1 MIPCPECGAVG
12 HRVIESRYQPKAQA
26 KRRRCVCK
34 ACGYRFNTQER
45 VWSGKL
51 APGPEPEP
59 VAFTPPGSI
68 WLTRLDRLEA
78 SLAELQESLH
88 KATTAA
94 QLVALPSGHS
104 PERSATPAASV
115 PIEQLDLRTVRAF
128 NGLKRAGV
136 HTVGHLLTLT
146 PTDLLEIR
154 RFGATSL
161 ADVEM
166 ALDQLG
172 LELPR
177 ERASA

>member
-12 HRVIESRYQPKAQA
+12 HRVISTRPQPNQA
-26 KRRRCVCK
+26 ATRRRCECN
-34 ACGYRFNTQER
+34 ACGFRFSTQER
-45 VWSGKL
+45 LYTGKPK
-51 APGPEPEP
+51 PGPEP

-68 WLTRLDRLEA
+68 WLTRLDRLET
-78 SLAELQESLH
+78 SMAELQESLH

-94 QLVALPSGHS
+94 QLVALPSGHP

-161 ADVEM
+161 ADVVM

-177 ERASA
+177 ERESA

>member
-1 MIPCPECGAVG
+1 MISCPECGAVD
-12 HRVIESRYQPKAQA
+12 HRVIASHPQPKESAT
-26 KRRRCVCK
+26 RRRCECN
-34 ACGYRFNTQER
+34 ACGFRFNTKER
-45 VWSGKL
+45 LDTGK
-51 APGPEPEP
+51 PKPEP

-68 WLTRLDRLEA
+68 WLTRLDRLET

-94 QLVALPSGHS
+94 QLVSLPSGH
-104 PERSATPAASV
+104 PPKRSATPTASV

-146 PTDLLEIR
+146 PADLMEIR
-154 RFGATSL
+154 RFGTTSL

-177 ERASA
+177 ERESA

>member
-1 MIPCPECGAVG
+1 MIPCPECGAVD
-12 HRVIESRYQPKAQA
+12 HRVLASRPQPKESAT
-26 KRRRCVCK
+26 RRRCECN
-34 ACGYRFNTQER
+34 ACGYRFSTQER
-45 VWSGKL
+45 LWTGK
-51 APGPEPEP
+51 PKPEPEP
-59 VAFTPPGSI
+59 EPFTPPGAI

-78 SLAELQESLH
+78 SIAELQESLH

-94 QLVALPSGHS
+94 QLVALPSGHP

>member
-1 MIPCPECGAVG
+1 VIPCPECGATG

-34 ACGYRFNTQER
+34 ACGHRFNTQER
-45 VWSGKL
+45 VWTSKL

-59 VAFTPPGSI
+59 FTPPGSI

-88 KATTAA
+88 KA
-94 QLVALPSGHS
+94 S
-104 PERSATPAASV
+104 PELSATLDDSV
-115 PIEQLDLRTVRAF
+115 PIEQLDLCTARAYHL
-128 NGLKRAGV
+128 LKRAKIN
-136 HTVGHLLTLT
+136 TVGHLLRHT
-146 PTDLLEIR
+146 PDDLLEIR
-154 RFGATSL
+154 KFGVTSL
-161 ADVEM
+161 ADVVM

>member
-1 MIPCPECGAVG
+1 MIPCPECGAVD
-12 HRVIESRYQPKAQA
+12 HRVLASRPQPKESAT
-26 KRRRCVCK
+26 RRRCECN
-34 ACGYRFNTQER
+34 ACGYRFSTQER
-45 VWSGKL
+45 LWTGK
-51 APGPEPEP
+51 PKPEPEP
-59 VAFTPPGSI
+59 EPFTPPGAI
-68 WLTRLDRLEA
+68 WLTRLDRLET

-94 QLVALPSGHS
+94 QLVSLPSGHPPGVS
-104 PERSATPAASV
+104 TTFDDSV

-177 ERASA
+177 ERDSA

>member
-1 MIPCPECGAVG
+1 VIPCPECGAVD
-12 HRVIESRYQPKAQA
+12 HRVIASRPQPKESAT
-26 KRRRCVCK
+26 RRRCECN
-34 ACGYRFNTQER
+34 ACGYRFSTQER
-45 VWSGKL
+45 LWTGK
-51 APGPEPEP
+51 PKPEPEP

-78 SLAELQESLH
+78 SMAELQESLH

-94 QLVALPSGHS
+94 QLVALPSGH
-104 PERSATPAASV
+104 PQERSATPAASV

>member
-1 MIPCPECGAVG
+1 MIPCPECGALG

-34 ACGYRFNTQER
+34 ACGHRFNTQER
-45 VWSGKL
+45 VWTGVL

-59 VAFTPPGSI
+59 FTPPGSI

-88 KATTAA
+88 KAT
-94 QLVALPSGHS
+94 
-104 PERSATPAASV
+104 PELSATLDDSV
-115 PIEQLDLRTVRAF
+115 PIEQLDLRTARAYHL
-128 NGLKRAGV
+128 LKREKIN
-136 HTVGHLLTLT
+136 TVGHLLRHT
-146 PTDLLEIR
+146 PDDLLEIR
-154 RFGATSL
+154 KFGTTSL
-161 ADVEM
+161 ADVVM

-177 ERASA
+177 EHAKASPPRCPGRCVGL

>member
-1 MIPCPECGAVG
+1 MIPCPECGAVD
-12 HRVIESRYQPKAQA
+12 HRVLASRPQPKESAT
-26 KRRRCVCK
+26 RRRCACK

-59 VAFTPPGSI
+59 FTTPGSI
-68 WLTRLDRLEA
+68 WLTRLDRLET

-94 QLVALPSGHS
+94 QLVSLPSGHPPGVS
-104 PERSATPAASV
+104 TTFDDSV

-136 HTVGHLLTLT
+136 HTLGHLLTLT

-177 ERASA
+177 ERRSA

>member
-26 KRRRCVCK
+26 KRRRCACK
-34 ACGYRFNTQER
+34 ACGHRFNTQER

-51 APGPEPEP
+51 APGAEPEP
-59 VAFTPPGSI
+59 FTPPGSI
-68 WLTRLDRLEA
+68 WLTRLDRLET

-94 QLVALPSGHS
+94 QLVSLPSGHPPGVS
-104 PERSATPAASV
+104 TTFDDSV

-177 ERASA
+177 ERRSA

>member
-1 MIPCPECGAVG
+1 MIPCSQCKAVG
-12 HRVIESRYQPKAQA
+12 HRVISTRPQPNQA
-26 KRRRCVCK
+26 ATRRRCECN
-34 ACGYRFNTQER
+34 ACGFRFSTQER
-45 VWSGKL
+45 LYTGKPK
-51 APGPEPEP
+51 PGPEP

-68 WLTRLDRLEA
+68 WLTRLDRLET
-78 SLAELQESLH
+78 SMAELQESLH

-146 PTDLLEIR
+146 PTDLMEIR

-177 ERASA
+177 ERESA

>member
-1 MIPCPECGAVG
+1 MIPCPECGATG
-12 HRVIESRYQPKAQA
+12 HRVIESRYQPKAAA

-34 ACGYRFNTQER
+34 ACGHRFNTQER
-45 VWSGKL
+45 IWTDKL
-51 APGPEPEP
+51 VPGPEP

-78 SLAELQESLH
+78 SMAELQELLQ

-94 QLVALPSGHS
+94 QLVSLRSGH
-104 PERSATPAASV
+104 PPATPPASV

-146 PTDLLEIR
+146 PADLMEIS

-161 ADVEM
+161 ADVVE

>member
-1 MIPCPECGAVG
+1 M
-12 HRVIESRYQPKAQA
+12 
-26 KRRRCVCK
+26 
-34 ACGYRFNTQER
+34 
-45 VWSGKL
+45 
-51 APGPEPEP
+51 
-59 VAFTPPGSI
+59 
-68 WLTRLDRLEA
+68 
-78 SLAELQESLH
+78 
-88 KATTAA
+88 
-94 QLVALPSGHS
+94 
-104 PERSATPAASV
+104 

>member
-1 MIPCPECGAVG
+1 MIPCPECGAVD
-12 HRVIESRYQPKAQA
+12 HRVIASRPQPKESAT
-26 KRRRCVCK
+26 RRRCECN
-34 ACGYRFNTQER
+34 ACGYRFSTQER
-45 VWSGKL
+45 LWTGK
-51 APGPEPEP
+51 PKPEPEP

-94 QLVALPSGHS
+94 QLVALPSGH
-104 PERSATPAASV
+104 PRGISATFDDSV
-115 PIEQLDLRTVRAF
+115 PIEQLDLRTARAYHL
-128 NGLKRAGV
+128 LKRAKIN
-136 HTVGHLLTLT
+136 TVGHLLRHT
-146 PTDLLEIR
+146 PDDLLEIR
-154 RFGATSL
+154 KFGTTSL

-177 ERASA
+177 KRASA

>member
-1 MIPCPECGAVG
+1 MIPCPECGAVD
-12 HRVIESRYQPKAQA
+12 HRVIASRPQPKESAT
-26 KRRRCVCK
+26 RRRCECN
-34 ACGYRFNTQER
+34 ACGYRFSTQER
-45 VWSGKL
+45 LWTGKPK
-51 APGPEPEP
+51 PGPEP

-68 WLTRLDRLEA
+68 WLTRLDRLET
-78 SLAELQESLH
+78 SMAELQESLH
-88 KATTAA
+88 KATTE
-94 QLVALPSGHS
+94 L
-104 PERSATPAASV
+104 SATPPASV

-136 HTVGHLLTLT
+136 HTVGHLLALTL
-146 PTDLLEIR
+146 TDLLEIR

-177 ERASA
+177 ERESA

>member
-1 MIPCPECGAVG
+1 MIPCPECGALG
-12 HRVIESRYQPKAQA
+12 HRVIESRYQPKAAA
-26 KRRRCVCK
+26 KKRRCVCK
-34 ACGYRFNTQER
+34 ACGHRFNTQER
-45 VWSGKL
+45 IWTDKL
-51 APGPEPEP
+51 VPGPEP

-78 SLAELQESLH
+78 SMAELQELLQ
-88 KATTAA
+88 KATTTAA
-94 QLVALPSGHS
+94 QLVSMRSGHP

-146 PTDLLEIR
+146 PTDLMEIR

-161 ADVEM
+161 ADVVM

-177 ERASA
+177 ERVSA

>member
-26 KRRRCVCK
+26 KRRRCACK
-34 ACGYRFNTQER
+34 ACGHRFNTQER

-51 APGPEPEP
+51 APGAEPEP
-59 VAFTPPGSI
+59 FTPPGSI
-68 WLTRLDRLEA
+68 WLTRLDRLET

-94 QLVALPSGHS
+94 QLVSLPSGHPPGVS
-104 PERSATPAASV
+104 TTFDDSV
-115 PIEQLDLRTVRAF
+115 PIEQLDLRTARAY
-128 NGLKRAGV
+128 NLLKRARIN
-136 HTVGHLLTLT
+136 TVGHLLQLT
-146 PTDLLEIR
+146 PADLLEIR
-154 RFGATSL
+154 KFGVTSL
-161 ADVEM
+161 ADVVQ

-177 ERASA
+177 ERRSA

>member
-161 ADVEM
+161 ADVVM
-166 ALDQLG
+166 ALEQLG

-177 ERASA
+177 ERESA